1 MLDKLIFKPI
11 YRTHKDSIDKDF
23 YIPCYTESVEL
34 YRAVGFFSL
43 HSLTLSIDGLI
54 HFVEKHGKINLIC
67 NPDLSMTDVKI
78 IDACINIDENTVI
91 ESLLRSILGC
101 QITDKEI
108 RKLDVICNMIA
119 EKKLEI
125 KVAYQPLG
133 IFHEKFGIF
142 VDENK
147 NMIYFNGSLN
157 ETTSAFLLN
166 QESITVNCSWKN
178 EEVCQFIK
186 DELHYFNNLWE
197 GREESV
203 VIIDFPDAAKNQL
216 LKCYKKSESLEEAI
230 NAYIISRNGG
240 KKKELYPYQEK
251 AINEFCDNGYQH
263 FYEMA
268 TGTGKTF
275 TSVKTINRL
284 KKEKQEKK
292 FVVVCVPQIDLQVQ
306 WEAALREEGYDKIY
320 LFGGSGSSF
329 EKTFAEAKIDYYTDE
344 DDVICV
350 AVYDTFFSKMCTEIH
365 KITPLFIIVDEA
377 HNLTKGNLS
386 ALVKLN
392 PQFKLGLSATIQR
405 FSESES
411 EAIVR
416 FFTIGD
422 TFYYGIE
429 DAIDNDF
436 LSKYEYHPIFVRLT
450 EEENEKFQLKSKL
463 LAQELNKK
471 EPDPEVIDKLRR
483 ERSLILKQA
492 SGKIE
497 KLRELA
503 EGGYNFVNS
512 VVYCGQGKDDEGEL
526 IIDSV
531 TRTLYDN
538 GLVVSQFT
546 SKTLNR
552 KRVLYEFEQGYFDT
566 LVAIKCFDEG
576 VDVPK
581 LDKIYIMASDSAIRQ
596 TVQRRG
602 RVLRKCKESG
612 KTIAY
617 IYDMVVLPAIE
628 TGTYGS
634 DGLLKI
640 ELARAKEY
648 NRLALNMDAN
658 EMKFNDIE
666 KTYHITINE
675 PQEYESEPD

>member
-1 MLDKLIFKPI
+1 MLNKRKYKPI
-11 YRTHKDSIDKDF
+11 YRTHKDSIDQDF
-23 YIPCYTESVEL
+23 YVPCFSESIRL
-34 YRAVGFFSL
+34 DRAAGYFSL
-43 HSLTLSIDGLI
+43 HSLTLSIDGIIRFLR
-54 HFVEKHGKINLIC
+54 KGGRINLIC
-67 NPDLSMTDVKI
+67 SPDLSQADAEL
-78 IDACINIDENTVI
+78 IDACVSLDKEHITQ
-91 ESLLRSILGC
+91 SLLESIIGVKL
-101 QITDKEI
+101 TDEELFQ
-108 RKLDVICNMIA
+108 LDIICNMLT
-119 EKKLEI
+119 EGRLTI
-125 KVAYQPLG
+125 KIAYQPLG

-142 VDENK
+142 IDEEDNK
-147 NMIYFNGSLN
+147 VYFNGSLN
-157 ETTSAFLLN
+157 ETKRAFKFN
-166 QESITVNCSWKN
+166 QESIQVNYSWLSDYTASFIEG
-178 EEVCQFIK
+178 EER
-186 DELHYFNNLWE
+186 YFNQLWNNHD
-197 GREESV
+197 ESV
-203 VIIDFPDAAKNQL
+203 VVIDFPTAVEKEL
-216 LKCYKKSESLEEAI
+216 LNCYKRSETLETAI
-230 NAYIISRNGG
+230 DNYISSHIKKN
-240 KKKELYPYQEK
+240 KKELYSYQER
-251 AINEFCDNGYQH
+251 AINEFCQNGYRH
-263 FYEMA
+263 FFEMA

-275 TSVKTINRL
+275 TSVKTIKRL
-284 KKEKQEKK
+284 KKEKNEKM

-329 EKTFAEAKIDYYTDE
+329 DKTLAEATIDYYTDD

-350 AVYDTFFSKMCTEIH
+350 AVYDTFFSKMCSEIR
-365 KITPLFIIVDEA
+365 KIKPLFIIVDEA

-392 PQFKLGLSATIQR
+392 PQYKLGLSATIQR

-416 FFTIGD
+416 FFTAGD

-429 DAIDNDF
+429 DAIENDF

-450 EEENEKFQLKSKL
+450 EEENDKFQFKSKL

-471 EPDPEVIDKLRR
+471 EPDLEVIDKLRR

-492 SGKIE
+492 SGKID

-503 EGGYNFVNS
+503 DEDYNFINS

-526 IIDSV
+526 IIDNV
-531 TRTLYDN
+531 TKTLYDN

-546 SKTLNR
+546 SRTLNR
-552 KRVLYEFEQGYFDT
+552 KRVLYEFEHGYFDT

-581 LDKIYIMASDSAIRQ
+581 LDKIYIMASDSALRQ

-628 TGTYGS
+628 AGTYGS

-648 NRLALNMDAN
+648 NRLALNKDAN
-658 EMKFNDIE
+658 EMKFSDIE

>member
-1 MLDKLIFKPI
+1 MLQKIKYKPI
-11 YRTHKDSIDKDF
+11 YRTHKDSIEKDF
-23 YIPCYTESVEL
+23 YIPCYTESIEL

-54 HFVEKHGKINLIC
+54 HFVENHGKISLIC
-67 NPDLSMTDVKI
+67 NPDLSMTDVEI

-101 QITDKEI
+101 QITDNEI

-119 EKKLEI
+119 ERKLEI

-142 VDENK
+142 VDENN

-166 QESITVNCSWKN
+166 QESITVSCSWN
-178 EEVCQFIK
+178 SEEVGQFIK
-186 DELHYFNNLWE
+186 DELQYFNNLWE
-197 GREESV
+197 GKEESV
-203 VIIDFPDAAKNQL
+203 IIIDFPEAAKNQL

-251 AINEFCDNGYQH
+251 AIKEFCDNGYRH

-275 TSVKTINRL
+275 TSVKTIKRL
-284 KKEKQEKK
+284 KKEKNEKM

-329 EKTFAEAKIDYYTDE
+329 EKTLAEATIDYYTGD

-350 AVYDTFFSKMCTEIH
+350 AVYDTFFSKMCSEIR
-365 KITPLFIIVDEA
+365 KITPIFIIVDEA
-377 HNLTKGNLS
+377 HNLTKGNL
-386 ALVKLN
+386 ATLVKLN
-392 PQFKLGLSATIQR
+392 PQYKLGLSATIQR

-411 EAIVR
+411 EAIVG
-416 FFTIGD
+416 FFT
-422 TFYYGIE
+422 TSKPFYFGIDE
-429 DAIDNDF
+429 AIDNDF

-450 EEENEKFQLKSKL
+450 EDENEKFQFKSKL
-463 LAQELNKK
+463 LAQEMNKK
-471 EPDPEVIDKLRR
+471 ERDEEIIDKLRR

-503 EGGYNFVNS
+503 EEGYNFVNS
-512 VVYCGQGKDDEGEL
+512 VLYCGQGKDDEGEL

-531 TRTLYDN
+531 TKILYDN

-546 SKTLNR
+546 SRTLNR

-581 LDKIYIMASDSAIRQ
+581 LDKIYIMASDSALRQ

-628 TGTYGS
+628 AGTYGS

-648 NRLALNMDAN
+648 NRLALNKEAN
-658 EMKFNDIE
+658 EMTFNDIE
-666 KTYHITINE
+666 DTYHITITE
-675 PQEYESEPD
+675 SQEYESEPD

>member
-1 MLDKLIFKPI
+1 MLDRLNFKPI
-11 YRTHKDSIDKDF
+11 YRTHKDSIERDF

-54 HFVEKHGKINLIC
+54 HFVEKHGKIKLIC
-67 NPDLSMTDVKI
+67 NPDLSITDVKI

-101 QITDKEI
+101 QISDNEI

-119 EKKLEI
+119 DGKLEI

-147 NMIYFNGSLN
+147 NMTYFNGSLN
-157 ETTSAFLLN
+157 ETASAFLLN
-166 QESITVNCSWKN
+166 QESITVSCSWKN
-178 EEVCQFIK
+178 EEVNQFIK
-186 DELHYFNNLWE
+186 DEFQYFNNLWE
-197 GREESV
+197 DKEESV
-203 VIIDFPDAAKNQL
+203 VIIDFPEAAKNQL
-216 LKCYKKSESLEEAI
+216 LKCYKKSDSLEEAVD
-230 NAYIISRNGG
+230 AYIVSRNGG
-240 KKKELYPYQEK
+240 KKKKLYPYQER
-251 AINEFCDNGYQH
+251 AINEFCENGYQH

-275 TSVKTINRL
+275 TSVKTIKRL
-284 KKEKQEKK
+284 KKETNDKM

-306 WEAALREEGYDKIY
+306 WEAALREEGYSKIF

-329 EKTFAEAKIDYYTDE
+329 EKTLAEATIDYYTDD

-350 AVYDTFFSKMCTEIH
+350 AVYDTFFSKMCSEIR
-365 KITPLFIIVDEA
+365 KITPIFLIVDEA
-377 HNLTKGNLS
+377 HNLTKGNLA

-392 PQFKLGLSATIQR
+392 PQYKLGLSATIQR

-416 FFTIGD
+416 FFTAGD

-429 DAIDNDF
+429 DAIENDF

-450 EEENEKFQLKSKL
+450 EDENDKFQFKSKL

-471 EPDPEVIDKLRR
+471 EPDPEVVDKLRR

-503 EGGYNFVNS
+503 LEGYNFVNS

-531 TRTLYDN
+531 TKTLYDN
-538 GLVVSQFT
+538 GMVVSQFT
-546 SKTLNR
+546 SRTQNR

-566 LVAIKCFDEG
+566 LVAIRCFDEG

-581 LDKIYIMASDSAIRQ
+581 LDKIYIMASDSALRQ

-617 IYDMVVLPAIE
+617 IYDMVVLPAVE
-628 TGTYGS
+628 AGTYGS
-634 DGLLKI
+634 EGLLKI

-648 NRLALNMDAN
+648 NRLALNREAN
-658 EMKFNDIE
+658 EITFNNIE
-666 KTYHITINE
+666 DTYHITITE
-675 PQEYESEPD
+675 SQEYESESN

>member
-119 EKKLEI
+119 ERKLEI

-203 VIIDFPDAAKNQL
+203 VIIDFPDAVKNQL

-275 TSVKTINRL
+275 TSVKTIKRL

-581 LDKIYIMASDSAIRQ
+581 LDKIYIMASDSALRQ

-628 TGTYGS
+628 AGTYGS